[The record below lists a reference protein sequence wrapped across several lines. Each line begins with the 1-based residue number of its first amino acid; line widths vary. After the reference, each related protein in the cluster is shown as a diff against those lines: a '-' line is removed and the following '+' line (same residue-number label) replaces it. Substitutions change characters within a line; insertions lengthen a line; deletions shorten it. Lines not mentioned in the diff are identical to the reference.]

1 MQRCALPPSHPC
13 TQQMVAIHL
22 LKDCYAWIP
31 AQHLMCLQV
40 LNIWA
45 DRDLL
50 FKPGLED
57 AKAAALKRQEA
68 LLAAK
73 AEEAA
78 RQAAAAQALKRA
90 AEAKLNPRSKAP
102 RLAGEDQYGS
112 AGAGRCVRLACW
124 PAGGAPAGQASRDGG
139 VCIRCRP
146 GLLPYLFAL
155 YFGCQIILPDHCLT
169 GG

>member
-1 MQRCALPPSHPC
+1 M
-13 TQQMVAIHL
+13 
-22 LKDCYAWIP
+22 
-31 AQHLMCLQV
+31 

-50 FKPGLED
+50 FKPSLED
-57 AKAAALKRQEA
+57 GKAVAVKRQEA

-102 RLAGEDQYGS
+102 RLAALENEYGNS
-112 AGAGRCVRLACW
+112 TGAGRSAPVWLAAACSSPGLVVQMHASSGWGMLAGYTPCFVAACVSQLLQHASLELGNMRNSFALACIMLQ
-124 PAGGAPAGQASRDGG
+124 AAPRWLR
-139 VCIRCRP
+139 VH
-146 GLLPYLFAL
+146 L
-155 YFGCQIILPDHCLT
+155 
-169 GG
+169 

>member
-1 MQRCALPPSHPC
+1 M
-13 TQQMVAIHL
+13 
-22 LKDCYAWIP
+22 
-31 AQHLMCLQV
+31 

-50 FKPGLED
+50 FKPSLED
-57 AKAAALKRQEA
+57 GKAVAVKRQEA

-102 RLAGEDQYGS
+102 RLAALENEYGNS
-112 AGAGRCVRLACW
+112 TGAGRC
-124 PAGGAPAGQASRDGG
+124 APA
-139 VCIRCRP
+139 RP
-146 GLLPYLFAL
+146 FAACLCLGLMVHVAARSWCKTA
-155 YFGCQIILPDHCLT
+155 GCT
-169 GG
+169 